1 MGLGICS
8 DLRVEPHKLYSPGL
22 SSPEEELGK
31 ELTIFNE
38 KRESSIEQRDSRG
51 NNVQTYNNDVFKLET
66 SNPVACSTYI
76 ATDETSNWKV
86 LLPKSKQHLSKSG
99 TRDSI
104 SVDDGQL
111 DSLVE
116 RDLSK
121 AEDILTPV
129 GAKEEIRFSGL
140 SPYQSST
147 DDGNSESSLGSS
159 VRKTSEGELRKLGL
173 LGAHSSLIIRSPAGS
188 STQNQQKVP
197 EIH

>member
-8 DLRVEPHKLYSPGL
+8 DLRVEPHRLCNPGL

-51 NNVQTYNNDVFKLET
+51 NNVQTYNDVFKLET

-76 ATDETSNWKV
+76 ATDETSNCKV
-86 LLPKSKQHLSKSG
+86 VLPKSKEHLSKSG
-99 TRDSI
+99 TRESI

-121 AEDILTPV
+121 VEDILTPV

-159 VRKTSEGELRKLGL
+159 VRKISEGELLKLGL
-173 LGAHSSLIIRSPAGS
+173 LGAHSSLVIRSPAGS

-197 EIH
+197 EIY